1 MSDYKLI
8 FFINVA
14 ADVVLSWDGSIYYNE
29 WRKKSDSTYDAD
41 SWSYIYLAHIS
52 FSLNMSF

>member
-14 ADVVLSWDGSIYYNE
+14 ADVVLSWDVSIYYIN
-29 WRKKSDSTYDAD
+29 KKKIDSTYDAD
-41 SWSYIYLAHIS
+41 SWPNHAIQHKVI
-52 FSLNMSF
+52 FI